1 MKRWRCV
8 ICNYVHEGD
17 TPPDRCPICNA
28 PASKFVEIEP
38 APDAAKPDEA
48 KSNEAKSGQ
57 AKADSPPAPASA
69 ATAITKKSAKGLDL
83 VKEQM
88 LKHHLHPVSVHFPN
102 GLLPVVAVLF
112 VLALLLGSDTM
123 AKAGF
128 YNLVFVLLS
137 LPVVLVAG
145 VVEWQKKY
153 NSALTTMFQIKIAA
167 AIVTTVLCPV
177 SVIWFL
183 LQPNV
188 IFSSKAWIFV
198 GLNVVMLASAGV
210 AGFIG
215 GKLVFKD

>member
-1 MKRWRCV
+1 MKRWRCTV
-8 ICNYVHEGD
+8 CNYIHEGD
-17 TPPDRCPICNA
+17 APPERCPICNV

-38 APDAAKPDEA
+38 APDGTKSNQA
-48 KSNEAKSGQ
+48 KS
-57 AKADSPPAPASA
+57 DSPPASASFSA
-69 ATAITKKSAKGLDL
+69 AAVEKPAKGLEL
-83 VKEQM
+83 IKSLT

-102 GLLPVVAVLF
+102 GILPVVAVLF
-112 VLALLLGSDTM
+112 VLAFLLGSATM

-137 LPVVLVAG
+137 LPVVLAAG

-167 AIVTTVLCPV
+167 ATVTTVLCPV

-183 LQPNV
+183 LQPDV
-188 IFSSKAWIFV
+188 IFSSKALIFIV
-198 GLNVVMLASAGV
+198 LNVVMLASAGV